1 MAVSKASGAVSEKSI
16 NWTGLIHLFV
26 VYIVWGSTYLAIRV
40 AVRPGA
46 GFPPFWLG
54 ALRLLA
60 ASLLLGAW
68 AVISRQRLK
77 PSRKDVIVL
86 VASGLLLWLGGNGLL
101 NWAEQRVDSGLAALI
116 IGATP
121 IWVALM
127 EALLDRKLPS
137 PLLAGSLLI
146 GFSGI
151 ALLTAPTLFS
161 GVQANI
167 FSILVVLFAA
177 LSWGGGT
184 LLQSRRPIDMPPAT
198 SSAYQQFIGGISQ
211 LAVALLISEPR
222 PTPTTSA
229 WLAWV
234 YLVIFGS
241 VLAFTSFIQ
250 AVKLL
255 PINIV
260 MTYPFVNPVIAV
272 LLGRVILSE
281 PLTWWTVAGAGLTL
295 LGVAGVF
302 RSRYRRRT

>member
-1 MAVSKASGAVSEKSI
+1 
-16 NWTGLIHLFV
+16 
-26 VYIVWGSTYLAIRV
+26 
-40 AVRPGA
+40 
-46 GFPPFWLG
+46 
-54 ALRLLA
+54 
-60 ASLLLGAW
+60 
-68 AVISRQRLK
+68 
-77 PSRKDVIVL
+77 
-86 VASGLLLWLGGNGLL
+86 LLLWLGGNGLI

-121 IWVALM
+121 IWVAMM
-127 EALLDRKLPS
+127 EAVIDRKLPS
-137 PLLAGSLLI
+137 ALLAGSLLV

-151 ALLTAPTLFS
+151 ALLTAPTLLS

-167 FSILVVLFAA
+167 FSILVVLFSA

-184 LLQSRRPIDMPPAT
+184 LLQSRHPIDMAPAP

-211 LAVALLISEPR
+211 LAIALLISEPR
-222 PTPTTSA
+222 PTPTPSA
-229 WLAWV
+229 WLAWA

-250 AVKLL
+250 AVKQL

-302 RSRYRRRT
+302 RSRYRR

>member
-1 MAVSKASGAVSEKSI
+1 M
-16 NWTGLIHLFV
+16 L
-26 VYIVWGSTYLAIRV
+26 
-40 AVRPGA
+40 RPC
-46 GFPPFWLG
+46 
-54 ALRLLA
+54 
-60 ASLLLGAW
+60 S
-68 AVISRQRLK
+68 
-77 PSRKDVIVL
+77 VIVL

-184 LLQSRRPIDMPPAT
+184 LLQCQTGFSRPPDEALT
-198 SSAYQQFIGGISQ
+198 GWKG
-211 LAVALLISEPR
+211 LAAS
-222 PTPTTSA
+222 
-229 WLAWV
+229 
-234 YLVIFGS
+234 
-241 VLAFTSFIQ
+241 
-250 AVKLL
+250 
-255 PINIV
+255 
-260 MTYPFVNPVIAV
+260 
-272 LLGRVILSE
+272 
-281 PLTWWTVAGAGLTL
+281 
-295 LGVAGVF
+295 
-302 RSRYRRRT
+302 